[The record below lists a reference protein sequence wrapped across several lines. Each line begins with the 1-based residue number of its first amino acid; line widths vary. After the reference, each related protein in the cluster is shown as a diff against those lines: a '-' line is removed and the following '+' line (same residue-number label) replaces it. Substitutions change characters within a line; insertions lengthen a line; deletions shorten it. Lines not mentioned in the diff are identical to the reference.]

1 MDMIVDQFEYNESSG
16 GVDVFCFRLGKK
28 PFLGKYL
35 PEIQIASFS

>member
-1 MDMIVDQFEYNESSG
+1 MDMIVDQFEYNESNG
-16 GVDVFCFRLGKK
+16 GADVFCFRLGKK